1 MRELT
6 PRECNKYV
14 DSYSQKLMSDPEFLQ
29 IYRAKAVPECYELL
43 AEKIQEELTKDYN
56 NGKLPCEI
64 YAMVGTGIDHR
75 FRITYHT
82 DCDVICD
89 KAELQPP
96 DKEELEDEEVKTS
109 LSDYSDEELLLE
121 LLCRAHRR

>member
-6 PRECNKYV
+6 PRECDKYV
-14 DSYSQKLMSDPEFLQ
+14 SSYSQKFMSDPEFLQ
-29 IYRAKAVPECYELL
+29 IYRAKAVPECFELL

-64 YAMVGTGIDHR
+64 YAMVGTGIDHK
-75 FRITYHT
+75 FRITYHI
-82 DCDVICD
+82 DCDVICN

-96 DKEELEDEEVKTS
+96 DKKEDEDEEVKTS

>member
-6 PRECNKYV
+6 PRECDKYV
-14 DSYSQKLMSDPEFLQ
+14 YSYSQKLMNDPEFLQ
-29 IYRAKAVPECYELL
+29 IYRAKAVPECFKLL

-64 YAMVGTGIDHR
+64 YAIVDTGIDHK

-89 KAELQPP
+89 KAEFQS
-96 DKEELEDEEVKTS
+96 DDEEPEDEEVKTS